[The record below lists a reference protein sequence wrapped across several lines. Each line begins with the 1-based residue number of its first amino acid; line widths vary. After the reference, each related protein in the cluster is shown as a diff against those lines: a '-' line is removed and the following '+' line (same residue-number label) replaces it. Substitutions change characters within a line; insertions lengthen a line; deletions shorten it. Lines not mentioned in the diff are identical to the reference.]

1 MNKSLALCFQ
11 SVGLEACD
19 HSFLWK
25 FDWLSVV
32 CLLEEIV
39 NLLDFF
45 CLFCFLPAPS
55 HQPAPCHATTD
66 IFHPSGLFGRKT
78 EYASGW
84 LISHSA
90 RAEGFFFFVSE
101 TSFTEQSRNS
111 SQFCSMIH
119 ISCQWPVQR
128 PFLNLVS
135 SCPASLLLYAYN
147 SGMPFLLHHPDL
159 SLHHVMILSWVWWL
173 PAWPSK
179 APVQAYHG
187 SQSQLWWTAPLPSL
201 SAMLADHLQSVQ
213 LISACQMQ
221 MSLLSHSIKTWYAL
235 ATFVQFNFW
244 CY

>member
-1 MNKSLALCFQ
+1 MLSISWFGSLWPQLP
-11 SVGLEACD
+11 LEI
-19 HSFLWK
+19 
-25 FDWLSVV
+25 WLA
-32 CLLEEIV
+32 
-39 NLLDFF
+39 F
-45 CLFCFLPAPS
+45 CCLPAWGNCQFTWFFLFVLFLACSKPS
-55 HQPAPCHATTD
+55 ASTLSCHHWY
-66 IFHPSGLFGRKT
+66 FPSIRLVWQKDYERKNMLQ
-78 EYASGW
+78 AGW
-84 LISHSA
+84 SLTLPGQ
-90 RAEGFFFFVSE
+90 RGFFFVSE
-101 TSFTEQSRNS
+101 TSFTKQSRNS

-135 SCPASLLLYAYN
+135 SCPASLLLYAYK

-179 APVQAYHG
+179 TPVQAYHG

-201 SAMLADHLQSVQ
+201 SAMLADHLQPVQ

-235 ATFVQFNFW
+235 ATFVQFQFW